1 MRWGFIARLSFI
13 LVFLFIS
20 FTGWFGFLYTF
31 HDILIIY
38 IFQMHVYLF
47 LVDQRRFEF
56 LETSSVIQWFLLQV
70 EAKLWTG
77 FEWVNCVSDL
87 SYLTFSVLRFI
98 VILAFYLK
106 LIFLVM
112 NFKNVFSLF
121 FYCLLMFKWLH
132 IFLIRLHKRV
142 KILRILDVYH
152 FQVILSI
159 KSRTA
164 G

>member
-1 MRWGFIARLSFI
+1 M
-13 LVFLFIS
+13 VFQFIS
-20 FTGWFGFLYTF
+20 FTGRFGILYTF
-31 HDILIIY
+31 YDILIIY
-38 IFQMHVYLF
+38 IFQMHVYFF

-56 LETSSVIQWFLLQV
+56 LETSSVIQWFLLKV
-70 EAKLWTG
+70 EAKLRTG
-77 FEWVNCVSDL
+77 FEWVNCVSYL
-87 SYLTFSVLRFI
+87 GYLTFSVLRFI
-98 VILAFYLK
+98 VILAFYLE
-106 LIFLVM
+106 LIFQVM

-121 FYCLLMFKWLH
+121 FYCLLMFNWLH

-152 FQVILSI
+152 FHVILSI